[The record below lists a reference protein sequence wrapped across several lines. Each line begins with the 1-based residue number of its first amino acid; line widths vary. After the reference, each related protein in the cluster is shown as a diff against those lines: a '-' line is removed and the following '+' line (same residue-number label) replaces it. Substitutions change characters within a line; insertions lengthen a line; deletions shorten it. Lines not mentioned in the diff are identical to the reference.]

1 MKKRI
6 AIFIFP
12 FLLTTIHTAAQQS
25 SRFSTLDRFFAG
37 IPLQSSFEQ
46 WYSYISNHPHLGID
60 STTRR
65 GNHSSFKPGIE
76 TQYPFPDLQKVTLT
90 FRKIIYADAITKQF
104 LDSLKT
110 IEIQGLF
117 GTGKPARKEAYKFFK
132 GLRRELMR
140 NYRYEY
146 RDYYEP
152 ASWFYRGKSSS
163 FPYCS
168 LHFGYSTRLKSYY
181 VSIAYDDEK
190 SPKIKKYPP
199 PDNTLRR

>member
-12 FLLTTIHTAAQQS
+12 VLLAWASSYAQS
-25 SRFSTLDRFFAG
+25 DKFATLDRYFGG
-37 IPLQSSFEQ
+37 IPLQSGFDQ
-46 WYSYISNHPHLGID
+46 WYSYIANHPYLGID

-65 GNHSSFKPGIE
+65 GNHSSFKPGM
-76 TQYPFPDLQKVTLT
+76 QSNYPFPDLEKVTLT
-90 FRKIIYADAITKQF
+90 FQKIIYADALTNQF

-110 IEIQGLF
+110 VEIQGLF
-117 GTGKPARKEAYKFFK
+117 GSGKPARKEATRFFK

-152 ASWFYRGKSSS
+152 ASWFYRGKSKG

-168 LHFGYSTRLKSYY
+168 LHYGYSNRLKSYY
-181 VSIAYDDEK
+181 VSLAYNDEK
-190 SPKIKKYPP
+190 AAKIKSYPP
-199 PDNTLRR
+199 PDNTLRH